1 MAMNTNPPNTPP
13 WEQDGE
19 GDRVH
24 GDDELLPCGRSL
36 AWLWEEWDDG
46 DVRPDP
52 HVAQCPHCTAA
63 LGRLSA
69 LQDFVGRATDDAAG
83 PADGATESIASRTE
97 SVTARVMDIVRLE
110 LRPGLT
116 LPLGEPEEDSW
127 IVEAAVAK
135 VLRTAAETLPGVR
148 AGSCRIRPV
157 AADDVGVRDPLPDVP
172 LHRPVDVYVELAVST
187 SWAMPELA
195 RQVRERM
202 LAAADE
208 AVGIDVRS
216 IDVSVIDLL
225 DEEAVDAVTGGE
237 SERGAR
243 W

>member
-13 WEQDGE
+13 WQQDGE
-19 GDRVH
+19 EDRMH
-24 GDDELLPCGRSL
+24 GDGELLPCGRSL
-36 AWLWEEWDDG
+36 ASLWEEWDDG
-46 DVRPDP
+46 DARSDP
-52 HVAQCPHCTAA
+52 HVAECPHCTAA

-69 LQDFVGRATDDAAG
+69 LQDFVGRATDDGTGA
-83 PADGATESIASRTE
+83 ADGAGESIASRTE
-97 SVTARVMDIVRLE
+97 SVTARVMDVVRLE

-135 VLRTAAETLPGVR
+135 VLRRAAETLPGVR
-148 AGSCRIRPV
+148 AGSCRVRPV
-157 AADDVGVRDPLPDVP
+157 ADDHVGAGGPLPDMP
-172 LHRPVDVYVELAVST
+172 LHRPVDVHVELAVSM

-195 RQVRERM
+195 RQVRGRM
-202 LAAADE
+202 MAAADE
-208 AVGIDVRS
+208 AVGLDVRT

-225 DEEAVDAVTGGE
+225 DEEAVDAVAGGE